1 MSEKY
6 PHLLETTTTECTQK
20 TYMIHPKFSFSDLTE
35 EEKEIV
41 YQSGLHWNEIYQ
53 GLFDELYERVLED
66 FETLKKCGLSSEEG
80 KEIIDRWTN

>member
-41 YQSGLHWNEIYQ
+41 YQSGLHWNGIYQ
-53 GLFDELYERVLED
+53 SLFDELYERVLED
-66 FETLKKCGLSSEEG
+66 FETLKKCSLSSEEG

>member
-20 TYMIHPKFSFSDLTE
+20 TYMIHPKYNFSDLTE

-41 YQSGLHWNEIYQ
+41 YQSGLHWNGIYKD
-53 GLFDELYERVLED
+53 LFDELYERVLED
-66 FETLKKCGLSSEEG
+66 FETLKKFGLSSEEG
-80 KEIIDRWTN
+80 KEIIERWTN